1 MIKKEKKSKDIDLIS
16 KIVYSIEEVKGDEI
30 KILDLRHLDNSVC
43 DYFLICNGTSN
54 IHVRAI
60 VSSIK
65 KNVSK
70 SIKEKPL
77 QIEGLENANWVL
89 IDYVNIVVHVFQKYI
104 REYYNIEAFWGDAKL
119 LLPNYASKN

>member
-1 MIKKEKKSKDIDLIS
+1 MTKKEEKNNKGIDLLS
-16 KIVYSIEEVKGDEI
+16 KIIYSIEEVKGDEI
-30 KILDLRHLDNSVC
+30 KILDLRHLDNNSC
-43 DYFLICNGTSN
+43 DYFLICNGASN

-60 VSSIK
+60 VNSIK

-77 QIEGLENANWVL
+77 HIEGLENATWVL

-104 REYYNIEAFWGDAKL
+104 REYYNLEAFWGGC
-119 LLPNYASKN
+119 